1 MLTKLFQEKFKGDDN
16 MKKLNHYIRTGLL
29 IYAISLS
36 FNQLLKL
43 PEFFN
48 GFLLGLAIVL
58 MLWGGYVENHD
69 ITEIKNFK
77 RRLLLK
83 IRNI

>member
-1 MLTKLFQEKFKGDDN
+1 
-16 MKKLNHYIRTGLL
+16 MKKLNNYIISGLL

-43 PEFFN
+43 PEFLN
-48 GFLLGLAIVL
+48 GFFLGLAIVL

-69 ITEIKNFK
+69 ITKIKNFK
-77 RRLLLK
+77 RRCLLK
-83 IRNI
+83 IRNL